1 MDKPLLVLFDGNALL
16 HRAFHAL
23 PPLTVRKSGEMVG
36 AVYGFAQMLL
46 KVINELKP
54 SHCAIAFD
62 MKGPTF
68 RHKLFDQYKAHRPET
83 PQELVGQLG
92 RVRELVAAFNIPIFE
107 LEGYEADDLLGTL
120 SQQASDKDVE
130 TIIVTGDADAMQL
143 VSPRVKVLYP
153 KPRRAFSDTM
163 LFDEAAVKEKYGVKP
178 EQIAD
183 LKGLVGDPS
192 DNIPGVT
199 RNRRQDGGQAHR
211 AVRLYRGNLRAYRRG
226 GAGQATGSAQGERS
240 RRPPEQGT
248 GHHRY
253 PDAGELKLDDCRVSQ
268 YDRNKV
274 TELFRELEFA
284 SLLPKLPQMEGGEA
298 AVEAKPPQGDYKIV
312 NSAADLDKLIKRLTA
327 AKTFAFDTETTG
339 LDPMSAQLV
348 GISLSP
354 AAGEAYYI
362 PVGHIGLDT
371 IAQLPLEEVI
381 AKLKPLLE
389 DKSLAKLAHN
399 GKYDMAV
406 LAEYGVTVN
415 NLSFDSMVA
424 AYLLGEKSMGLKALA
439 FGRLAVEMTPISELI
454 GAGKKTIPM
463 SQVEIARTADY
474 ACADADMTFRLTE
487 LLEAELHQQGLWK
500 LFAEVEM
507 PLVPVLLHME
517 RNGVALDSG
526 LLREMSLRLGE
537 QLNRVEK
544 EIYDNVGHQ
553 FNINSPQQ
561 LSQVL
566 FEELGLTPARKTKG
580 GYSTGASVLEEL
592 LGIHPVV
599 ELILD
604 YRQLSKIKSTYID
617 ALPGLVNPKTG
628 RLHTSFNQT
637 RTTTGRLSSSEPNL
651 QNIPVRGEL
660 GKEVRRAFIAPEGSQ
675 LLSADYSQIDLRA
688 LAHLSQDE
696 SLTSAFRH
704 DEDIHSATAAQVFG
718 VEPSKVTPE
727 MRRVAKTVNFGV
739 IYGMSEYGLEQATG
753 LSREEAAQFIAA
765 YFEKYPGVKS
775 YLESTKEQARKTGY
789 VQTILGRRRAIP
801 EINAQNRQVREAA
814 ERMAINMPV
823 QGTSADIIK
832 VAMINLEREIEKRQ
846 LEEQDAPAGA
856 RRAYLRGA
864 PGRGRGDEKA
874 RPRTDDLGHR
884 TERAPESRRQERP
897 QLGRDGIGADEQA
910 RHRHLRLFYPSF
922 RGFLLFRP
930 PLRLFSRG
938 R

>member
-1 MDKPLLVLFDGNALL
+1 MEKPLLVLFDGNALL

-23 PPLTVRKSGEMVG
+23 PPLTLRKSGEMVG

-68 RHKLFDQYKAHRPET
+68 RHKLFDQYKAHRPPT
-83 PQELVGQLG
+83 PEELVGQLG
-92 RVRELVAAFNIPIFE
+92 RVRELVEAFNIPVFE
-107 LEGYEADDLLGTL
+107 LESYEADDLLGTL
-120 SQQASDKDVE
+120 SHQASGKDIE
-130 TIIVTGDADAMQL
+130 TIIVTGDADTMQL
-143 VSPRVKVLYP
+143 VSPKVKVLYP

-163 LFDEAAVKEKYGVKP
+163 LFDEAAVKEKYGVEP

-199 RNRRQDGGQAHR
+199 GIGAKTAVKLIGQFGSIEGIYEHIDKVEPAKLQALLKENKAVARQSKE
-211 AVRLYRGNLRAYRRG
+211 L
-226 GAGQATGSAQGERS
+226 ATIVTKM
-240 RRPPEQGT
+240 PV
-248 GHHRY
+248 
-253 PDAGELKLDDCRVSQ
+253 ELKLDDCRVSQ
-268 YDRNKV
+268 FDRNKV
-274 TELFRELEFA
+274 TELLRELEFA
-284 SLLPKLPQMEGGEA
+284 SLLPKLPQVEGGEA
-298 AVEAKPPQGDYKIV
+298 SVETKPPQGDYKIV

-327 AKTFAFDTETTG
+327 AKSFAFDTETTG

-348 GISLSP
+348 GVSLSP

-362 PVGHIGLDT
+362 PVGHVGLEA
-371 IAQLPLEEVI
+371 IEQLPLEQVI
-381 AKLKPLLE
+381 AKLKPIME
-389 DKSLAKLAHN
+389 DKKLAKLAHN

-439 FGRLAVEMTPISELI
+439 FGRLAVEMTPIAELI
-454 GAGKKTIPM
+454 GAGKKAIPM

-474 ACADADMTFRLTE
+474 ACADADMTLRLAE
-487 LLEAELHQQGLWK
+487 IFEPELHQQGLWK
-500 LFAEVEM
+500 LFAEVEL

-517 RNGVALDSG
+517 RNGVALDSE
-526 LLREMSLRLGE
+526 LLKQMSQRLGE
-537 QLNRVEK
+537 QLIKLEK
-544 EIYDNVGHQ
+544 DIYDNVGHQ

-561 LSQVL
+561 LSKVL

-580 GYSTGASVLEEL
+580 GYSTGAAVLEEL
-592 LGIHPVV
+592 LGVHPVI

-617 ALPGLVNPKTG
+617 ALPGLVNGKTG
-628 RLHTSFNQT
+628 RVHTSFNQT
-637 RTTTGRLSSSEPNL
+637 RTATGRLSSSEPNL

-660 GKEVRRAFIAPEGSQ
+660 GKEVRRAFIAPKGSQ

-688 LAHLSQDE
+688 LAHLSQDK
-696 SLTSAFRH
+696 SLLAAFRH
-704 DEDIHSATAAQVFG
+704 DEDIHSTTAAQVFG

-753 LSREEAAQFIAA
+753 LSREEAAGFIAA
-765 YFEKYPGVKS
+765 YFEKYPGVKH
-775 YLESTKEQARKTGY
+775 YLESTKEKARKTGY

-832 VAMINLEREIEKRQ
+832 VAMINLEREIAKRKLKSKMILQVHDELIFEVPEAEGKEMGQ
-846 LEEQDAPAGA
+846 LASELMSGA
-856 RRAYLRGA
+856 MGL
-864 PGRGRGDEKA
+864 
-874 RPRTDDLGHR
+874 
-884 TERAPESRRQERP
+884 SV
-897 QLGRDGIGADEQA
+897 
-910 RHRHLRLFYPSF
+910 
-922 RGFLLFRP
+922 
-930 PLRLFSRG
+930 PLKVDIKTG
-938 R
+938 QNWGEME

>member
-1 MDKPLLVLFDGNALL
+1 MEKPLLVLFDGNALL

-23 PPLTVRKSGEMVG
+23 PPLTLRKSGEMVG

-54 SHCAIAFD
+54 SHYAIAFD

-68 RHKLFDQYKAHRPET
+68 RHKLFDQYKAHRPKT
-83 PQELVGQLG
+83 PEELVGQLG
-92 RVRELVAAFNIPIFE
+92 RVRELVEAFNIPIFE
-107 LEGYEADDLLGTL
+107 LESYEADDLLGTL
-120 SQQASDKDVE
+120 SHQASGKDIE

-163 LFDEAAVKEKYGVKP
+163 LFDEAAVKEKYGVTP

-192 DNIPGVT
+192 DNIPGVSGIGAKT
-199 RNRRQDGGQAHR
+199 AVKLIGQFGSIEGIYDRIGEVEPAKLQALLKENEAVARQSKE
-211 AVRLYRGNLRAYRRG
+211 L
-226 GAGQATGSAQGERS
+226 ATIVTQM
-240 RRPPEQGT
+240 PV
-248 GHHRY
+248 
-253 PDAGELKLDDCRVSQ
+253 ELKLDDCRVSQ

-274 TELFRELEFA
+274 IELLRELEFA
-284 SLLPKLPQMEGGEA
+284 SLLPKLPQVEGEEA
-298 AVEAKPPQGDYKIV
+298 GGAAAKPPQGDYKIV

-348 GISLSP
+348 GVSLSP
-354 AAGEAYYI
+354 AAGESYYI

-371 IAQLPLEEVI
+371 ITQLPLEKVI
-381 AKLKPLLE
+381 AKLKPIME
-389 DKSLAKLAHN
+389 DKDLSKLAHN

-439 FGRLAVEMTPISELI
+439 FGRLAVEMTPIAELI
-454 GAGKKTIPM
+454 GAGKKAIPM

-474 ACADADMTFRLTE
+474 ACADADMTLRLAE
-487 LLEAELHQQGLWK
+487 IFEPELHQQGLWK
-500 LFAEVEM
+500 LFADVEL

-526 LLREMSLRLGE
+526 LLKQMSLRLGE

-544 EIYDNVGHQ
+544 EIYENVGHQ

-580 GYSTGASVLEEL
+580 GYSTGAAVLEEL
-592 LGIHPVV
+592 LGVHPII

-617 ALPGLVNPKTG
+617 ALPGLVNKKTG

-688 LAHLSQDE
+688 LAHLSQDK

-704 DEDIHSATAAQVFG
+704 DEDIHSTTAAQVFG
-718 VEPSKVTPE
+718 VEPSKVTAE

-753 LSREEAAQFIAA
+753 LSREEASQFITA

-775 YLESTKEQARKTGY
+775 YLETTKEEARKTGY

-832 VAMINLEREIEKRQ
+832 VAMINLEREIAKRK
-846 LEEQDAPAGA
+846 LESKMLLQVHDELIFEVPAAEGKEMKEIVPELMTSA
-856 RRAYLRGA
+856 IELSV
-864 PGRGRGDEKA
+864 PLKA
-874 RPRTDDLGHR
+874 TVKSGPNWG
-884 TERAPESRRQERP
+884 EME
-897 QLGRDGIGADEQA
+897 
-910 RHRHLRLFYPSF
+910 
-922 RGFLLFRP
+922 
-930 PLRLFSRG
+930 
-938 R
+938 

>member
-23 PPLTVRKSGEMVG
+23 PPLTLRKSGEMVG

-54 SHCAIAFD
+54 SHYAIAFD

-92 RVRELVAAFNIPIFE
+92 RVRELVEAFNIPIFE
-107 LEGYEADDLLGTL
+107 MESYEADDLLGTL
-120 SQQASDKDVE
+120 SHQASDKDVE

-143 VSPRVKVLYP
+143 VSPKVKVLYP
-153 KPRRAFSDTM
+153 KPRRAFSDTT
-163 LFDEAAVKEKYGVKP
+163 LFDEAAVSEKYGVKP

-199 RNRRQDGGQAHR
+199 GIGAKTAVKLIGQFGSIEGIYERIDEVEPAKLQALLKEHEAVARQSKE
-211 AVRLYRGNLRAYRRG
+211 L
-226 GAGQATGSAQGERS
+226 ATIVTQM
-240 RRPPEQGT
+240 PVK
-248 GHHRY
+248 
-253 PDAGELKLDDCRVSQ
+253 LKLDDCRVSQ

-274 TELFRELEFA
+274 TELLRELEFA
-284 SLLPKLPQMEGGEA
+284 SLLPKLPQVEGGKE
-298 AVEAKPPQGDYKIV
+298 AVEAEPPQGEYKIV
-312 NSAADLDKLIKRLTA
+312 NSAADLDKLTKRLTA

-339 LDPMSAQLV
+339 LDPMTANLV

-362 PVGHIGLDT
+362 PVGHIGLEA

-381 AKLKPLLE
+381 AKVKPIME
-389 DKSLAKLAHN
+389 DKSLGKLAHN
-399 GKYDMAV
+399 GKYDMEI
-406 LAEYGVTVN
+406 LAQYGVTVN

-439 FGRLAVEMTPISELI
+439 FARLAVEMTPISDLI
-454 GAGKKTIPM
+454 GAGKKQIPM
-463 SQVEIARTADY
+463 SQVEIARTTDY
-474 ACADADMTFRLTE
+474 ACADADMTFRLAK
-487 LLEAELHQQGLWK
+487 LLEADLRQQNLWK
-500 LFAEVEM
+500 LFAEVEL

-517 RNGVALDSG
+517 RAGVALDSG
-526 LLREMSLRLGE
+526 LLREMSQRLGE

-544 EIYDNVGHQ
+544 DIYENVGHQ

-580 GYSTGASVLEEL
+580 GYSTGAAVLEEL
-592 LGIHPVV
+592 LGAHPII

-617 ALPGLVNPKTG
+617 ALPGLINPKTG

-660 GKEVRRAFIAPEGSQ
+660 GKEVRRAFIAPEGSL

-688 LAHLSQDE
+688 LAHLSQDK

-704 DEDIHSATAAQVFG
+704 DEDIHNTTAAQVFG
-718 VEPSKVTPE
+718 VEPSQVTAE

-739 IYGMSEYGLEQATG
+739 IYGMSDYGLEQATG
-753 LSREEAAQFIAA
+753 LSRQEAAQFINA

-775 YLESTKEQARKTGY
+775 YLESTKEQARKMGY

-832 VAMINLEREIEKRQ
+832 VAMINLEREIAKRQ
-846 LEEQDAPAGA
+846 LESKMLLQVHDELIFEVPAAEVKEMG
-856 RRAYLRGA
+856 
-864 PGRGRGDEKA
+864 
-874 RPRTDDLGHR
+874 
-884 TERAPESRRQERP
+884 
-897 QLGRDGIGADEQA
+897 QLAAELMSSAIE
-910 RHRHLRLFYPSF
+910 LNV
-922 RGFLLFRP
+922 
-930 PLRLFSRG
+930 PLKVAIKTG
-938 R
+938 PNWGEME